1 MSFKKLFI
9 FILLVTSANHAA
21 LVLCAD
27 AQPVHFTG
35 VRPTLTSCEY
45 AGKVSIDGITAV
57 SGEDEIAVF
66 VKNDF
71 GLEIPTGACVMGES
85 NAGPEY
91 YFVSVYAD
99 DATTSEKDGAADG
112 EKLIFKFWDKSENKE
127 YVIPPAAPY
136 MTYEADDEEVFL
148 TPPEIPPVW
157 TNESLTPLGLLN
169 LAMPVI
175 HGDTD
180 GSGIVDLKD
189 AVLALQVAVGINSG
203 AVIYRDADCNGDG
216 RIGME
221 DAVCILQAV
230 VSEK

>member
-1 MSFKKLFI
+1 MRFKKILI
-9 FILLVTSANHAA
+9 VILLMMSADPAA
-21 LVLCAD
+21 FAGL
-27 AQPVHFTG
+27 PVHFTG

-66 VKNDF
+66 VKSDF
-71 GLEIPTGACVMGES
+71 GQIPVGAAVMGQS
-85 NAGPEY
+85 NAGDEY

-99 DATTSEKDGAADG
+99 DATTPEKDGAAKG
-112 EKLIFKFWDKSENKE
+112 EKLIFKFWDKSQDKE

-136 MTYEADDEEVFL
+136 MTYDAEDEEVFL
-148 TPPEIPPVW
+148 TPPAVPPVW

-169 LAMPVI
+169 LAMPLI
-175 HGDTD
+175 IGDTD
-180 GSGIVDLKD
+180 GSGSVDLKD
-189 AVLALQVAVGINSG
+189 AVLSLQIAVGVNSG

-221 DAVCILQAV
+221 DALYVLHQLYSGV
-230 VSEK
+230 LK